1 MAFLGLAKEPHN
13 AAPANDKEKN
23 MATTETNTANASKP
37 TTYTLLVVFTVD
49 GSSDQNLQDQ
59 QAIRDEAASWIESLS
74 ATVRGVSVRK
84 AD

>member
-1 MAFLGLAKEPHN
+1 
-13 AAPANDKEKN
+13 
-23 MATTETNTANASKP
+23 MATTQTTTAIRNAQ

-49 GSSDQNLQDQ
+49 ERSSEILREQ
-59 QAIRDEAASWIESLS
+59 QAIRDEASSWIESLD